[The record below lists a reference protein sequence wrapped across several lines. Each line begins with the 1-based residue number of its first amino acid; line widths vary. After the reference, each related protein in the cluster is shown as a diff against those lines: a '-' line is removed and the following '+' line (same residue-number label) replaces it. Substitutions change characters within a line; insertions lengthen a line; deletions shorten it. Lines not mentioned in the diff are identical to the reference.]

1 MDKDGELYSGSE
13 HDGWIYDS
21 NTNTLTIKEKCDD
34 GTDSIVDLGNTEVD
48 WNIKNF
54 GIINGG
60 IFISENPSEV
70 TLRNEETGKIE
81 GGKFNTSVKNFGT
94 IDDGIFNFSVSNYGT
109 VNNGTFTDRYSN
121 ASVSKTNPDNTVTK
135 NYGFTNGGIFSRYAS
150 FDNQPDIK
158 LSWVTLNN
166 CTANGI
172 SGLVGVVGNLTL
184 NVEADATSWT
194 GWEVTATRAMKKQ
207 SPSRWAIPLHLT

>member
-1 MDKDGELYSGSE
+1 MCQLL
-13 HDGWIYDS
+13 GWVSFSFLSKYILIFQATQTWRLEYQ
-21 NTNTLTIKEKCDD
+21 KFRHHQ
-34 GTDSIVDLGNTEVD
+34 
-48 WNIKNF
+48 W
-54 GIINGG
+54 G
-60 IFISENPSEV
+60 IFISENPSEG

-81 GGKFNTSVKNFGT
+81 GGKFNTSVRNFGT

-172 SGLVGVVGNLTL
+172 SGLVGVV
-184 NVEADATSWT
+184 
-194 GWEVTATRAMKKQ
+194 ATR
-207 SPSRWAIPLHLT
+207 P